1 MMDKSYAYVNAE
13 FCVHFPTFAF
23 LFISQIM
30 GVIDV
35 KHTEHELIIEWE
47 SSAINDMIA
56 DSALAVVVGADHS
69 QASVQ
74 RERFS

>member
-1 MMDKSYAYVNAE
+1 MPRSAYTFPNFRSY
-13 FCVHFPTFAF
+13 
-23 LFISQIM
+23 FISQIM

-35 KHTEHELIIEWE
+35 KHTEHELIIEWG

-56 DSALAVVVGADHS
+56 DSVLAVVCGTDQGLES
-69 QASVQ
+69 FQ